1 MKLFSVKEII
11 EYAIDIEKE
20 SFAFYTQAA
29 KQVADKDV
37 NELVKMLAEE
47 EVEHQ
52 NRLRRLIDE
61 KTVSVSELQKK
72 YELDTT
78 LMDKIVNTP
87 AIDADATALDVLKI
101 ALEREKNT
109 QQTYKML
116 MTLSNIDE
124 NVVEIFKE
132 LRQQEQGH
140 ANKIQFRIDHLGT

>member
-11 EYAIDIEKE
+11 EYAINIEKE

>member
-29 KQVADKDV
+29 KQVADEDV

-140 ANKIQFRIDHLGT
+140 TN

>member
-29 KQVADKDV
+29 KQVADEDV